1 MAGIIL
7 VIASVAFVL
16 ICAFL
21 ILLVLIQPG
30 KSGGLASMSSSH
42 SEGPAAFTETL
53 GIERTDKAMFRWT
66 LGCAVAFFVLT
77 LTLTFLGNMRD
88 RAQGQLNLPDAPVPT
103 NTVGGAAPAGSGT
116 STVTIPI
123 APSGESN
130 AAAPASGETTPP
142 AESEKPE

>member
-1 MAGIIL
+1 MSGIIL
-7 VIASVAFVL
+7 VVASIAFVL

-66 LGCAVAFFVLT
+66 AGCAAAFFVLT

-88 RAQGQLNLPDAPVPT
+88 RAQGQLNLPDAPAAGT
-103 NTVGGAAPAGSGT
+103 TVVNGAAPSGAAN
-116 STVTIPI
+116 TVSIPVTPVND
-123 APSGESN
+123 A
-130 AAAPASGETTPP
+130 PP

>member
-30 KSGGLASMSSSH
+30 KSGGLASMTTSH

-66 LGCAVAFFVLT
+66 AGLAIGFFVLT

-88 RAQGQLNLPDAPVPT
+88 RAQGQLNLPDAPKADTNVVTGAAPSGT
-103 NTVGGAAPAGSGT
+103 NTVSIP
-116 STVTIPI
+116 VTPV
-123 APSGESN
+123 GDSN
-130 AAAPASGETTPP
+130 AATPPANGSEPP